1 MSGLVAL
8 LRKWAAVADSDE
20 CQSVAEQY
28 GDRGR
33 LGSQAFSVGRQGVV
47 ALIVGDRRAEVSER
61 RLRQALAR
69 CCCRGRHPSE
79 DATRGSVR
87 HGLFGATRGCLFGGA
102 ARTVGRTRAAGRR
115 LRRPLTS

>member
-28 GDRGR
+28 RDRGR

-47 ALIVGDRRAEVSER
+47 ALIVGDGGPKSLSAALDRRSPAAAAEVDTRQRMPRGARSATGSSEPR
-61 RLRQALAR
+61 
-69 CCCRGRHPSE
+69 E
-79 DATRGSVR
+79 DASS
-87 HGLFGATRGCLFGGA
+87 A
-102 ARTVGRTRAAGRR
+102 ARPGPLGGHAPLAGACAG
-115 LRRPLTS
+115 P